1 MYLNVYVYFRSEKQ
15 HIKLPRDIEDAKR
28 LGNVL
33 SRYKD
38 KFYIQ
43 VLGAYFIT
51 YILYP
56 FTYHAKL
63 YIEDYWQNKSQ
74 QSPFVHKI

>member
-1 MYLNVYVYFRSEKQ
+1 MYVYFRSEKQ

-63 YIEDYWQNKSQ
+63 YIEDY
-74 QSPFVHKI
+74 